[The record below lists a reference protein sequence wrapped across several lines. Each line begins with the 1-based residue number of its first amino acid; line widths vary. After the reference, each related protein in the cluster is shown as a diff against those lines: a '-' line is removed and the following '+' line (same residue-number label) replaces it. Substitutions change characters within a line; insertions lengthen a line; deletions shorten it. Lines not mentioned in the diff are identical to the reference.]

1 MIRNDYI
8 MKMIAQLVKALQ
20 QILRLKESGRHD
32 DAMREI
38 DQAMQ
43 RICGLNSLLVNTL
56 SEESLASTLRGGVTI
71 DHGKCLVLAELLK
84 EEGDI
89 YKLRGEDEESFAR
102 YHKSLYLYLEAFT
115 ADEDL
120 RLPDYT
126 EKIAAVVDELDDYV
140 LPRAMMA
147 RLVRYYEREGNFA
160 AAEDAVDLLLEEDDS
175 AEARSIARDLYER
188 LLARSDAEL
197 DAGNLSRDEVREGL
211 ARVSP

>member
-20 QILRLKESGRHD
+20 QILKLKESGRHD

-56 SEESLASTLRGGVTI
+56 TEESLAATLRGGATI
-71 DHGKCLVLAELLK
+71 DHGKCIVLAGLLK

-89 YKLRGEDEESFAR
+89 FKARGLDDESFAR
-102 YHKSLYLYLEAFT
+102 YHKALYLYLEAFT
-115 ADEDL
+115 SEEEL
-120 RLPDYT
+120 RLPDYS
-126 EKIAAVVDELDDYV
+126 EKIAELVGELEDYV
-140 LPRAMMA
+140 LPRATMA
-147 RLVRYYEREGNFA
+147 RLVRYYEREGDFA

-175 AEARSIARDLYER
+175 AEARAIARELYER
-188 LLARSDAEL
+188 LLERSDAEL
-197 DAGNLSRDEVREGL
+197 DAGNLTRDEVREGL
-211 ARVSP
+211 ARVSA